1 MSLTADDVARL
12 AILARLEL
20 SAQEAE
26 RTLSQLNSVFDL
38 IGQLQA
44 VDTAGVEPMTHP
56 IAMSLRLREDQV
68 TETDARERYQQVA
81 PATEQGLYLVPRVI
95 E

>member
-20 SAQEAE
+20 SAQEAKT
-26 RTLSQLNSVFDL
+26 TLSQLNSVFDL

-56 IAMSLRLREDQV
+56 IAMDLRLREDQV
-68 TETDARERYQQVA
+68 TESDAREQYQQVA

>member
-20 SAQEAE
+20 SAQEAKT
-26 RTLSQLNSVFDL
+26 TLSQLNSVFDL

-44 VDTAGVEPMTHP
+44 VDTAGVEPMTYP
-56 IAMSLRLREDQV
+56 IAMGLRLREDRV
-68 TETDARERYQQVA
+68 TESDAREQYQQVA

>member
-20 SAQEAE
+20 SAQEAKT
-26 RTLSQLNSVFDL
+26 TLSQLNSVFDL

-68 TETDARERYQQVA
+68 TESDARERYQQVA

>member
-20 SAQEAE
+20 SAQEAKT
-26 RTLSQLNSVFDL
+26 TLSQLNSVFDL

-56 IAMSLRLREDQV
+56 IAMGLRLREDQV
-68 TETDARERYQQVA
+68 TESDAREQYQQVA

>member
-20 SAQEAE
+20 SAQEAKT
-26 RTLSQLNSVFDL
+26 TLSQLNSVFDL

-56 IAMSLRLREDQV
+56 IAMGLRLREDRV
-68 TETDARERYQQVA
+68 TESDAREQYQQVA

>member
-26 RTLSQLNSVFDL
+26 TTLSQLNSVFDL

-56 IAMSLRLREDQV
+56 IAMGLRLREDQV
-68 TETDARERYQQVA
+68 TESDAREHYQQVA

>member
-20 SAQEAE
+20 SAQEAKT
-26 RTLSQLNSVFDL
+26 TLSQLNSVFDL

-56 IAMSLRLREDQV
+56 IAMGLRLREDQV
-68 TETDARERYQQVA
+68 TESDAREQYQQVA
-81 PATEQGLYLVPRVI
+81 PATEQGLYLVPGVI

>member
-1 MSLTADDVARL
+1 MSLTAAAVARL

-20 SAQEAE
+20 SAQEAKT
-26 RTLSQLNSVFDL
+26 TLSQLNSVFDL

-56 IAMSLRLREDQV
+56 IAMGLRLREDQV
-68 TETDARERYQQVA
+68 TESDAREQYQQVA

>member
-26 RTLSQLNSVFDL
+26 RTLEQLNSVFEL

-56 IAMSLRLREDQV
+56 IEMSLRLREDQV
-68 TETDARERYQQVA
+68 TESDARERYQQVA

>member
-44 VDTAGVEPMTHP
+44 VDTTGVEPMTHP